1 MKNPDIRDPHSPA
14 HIPEKG
20 FENDPRV
27 DDDIPDPSVRHSGGN
42 GGDENPAPLEF
53 PNEEKTP
60 ANIPEKS

>member
-1 MKNPDIRDPHSPA
+1 MRNPQITDPHSPT
-14 HIPEKG
+14 HVPQKG

-27 DDDIPDPSVRHSGGN
+27 DDDIPDPSVRSSD
-42 GGDENPAPLEF
+42 GGDKNPAPLEF